1 VRLLGLRQAR
11 RRGAGVD
18 PGFSTGMLVAG
29 PAGSGWGPSMRCWS
43 SASCR
48 TRRAWGLRTY
58 GPSCSYRPAMPVSEE
73 SKKASAASS
82 ALPAVALVRRGE
94 QLGHGSAQHVLQN
107 PAGVRAG
114 QSQQQ
119 ISRITQAATP
129 SGA

>member
-1 VRLLGLRQAR
+1 
-11 RRGAGVD
+11 
-18 PGFSTGMLVAG
+18 M
-29 PAGSGWGPSMRCWS
+29 PAG
-43 SASCR
+43 
-48 TRRAWGLRTY
+48 
-58 GPSCSYRPAMPVSEE
+58 EE
-73 SKKASAASS
+73 SKKASAAYA